1 MGRNLVLPYAII
13 AVLGIFAVIAISFIG
28 ANQRDAIQNP
38 EEAVEEESVV
48 LDAED
53 IYKNSCAAC
62 HGGNMD
68 DGSAPSLN
76 DVGSRLSE
84 EEIKDIIINGTDG
97 GMPPGLATAE
107 ESAVLAEWL
116 SEME

>member
-1 MGRNLVLPYAII
+1 MGRNVLLPYAII
-13 AVLGIFAVIAISFIG
+13 AVLGIFIMIAVSFGG
-28 ANQRDAIQNP
+28 ANQRDAIENP
-38 EEAVEEESVV
+38 EEEAEENSVV
-48 LDAED
+48 MDAED
-53 IYKNSCAAC
+53 IYKNSCATC

-116 SEME
+116 AEMK